1 MAWAIG
7 TPVNISHLAPVVTGF
22 SLPCSFTVA
31 AGDLIRVFVTYDI
44 STGATSTTAKDNLF
58 AAAYTLTEHISDT
71 GNNQALDILYFI
83 ATGAGTITSIDIK
96 FNPTP
101 GTTTSQAISISGV
114 KITGSD
120 AASVFDGG
128 DARKFVAPGTGAN
141 AAATNNFTT
150 TVNGDLLFTAIVD
163 SSTGN
168 DVFTLGT
175 GWTLL
180 DTTGF
185 VVAKI
190 AYRIQAS
197 AASTAGLWTVSAGG
211 DTYIIVADSITPAS
225 GGATVTPRKTI
236 KDVSSFYEEEQN
248 YYYRNALLFKP
259 HGGAAGPPV
268 PFKQGKTFQV
278 LNYFEPDFFDY
289 TRAVVQSGKRPGII
303 PGFPR
308 KTFQNNNQATFD
320 GVVEQDFSN
329 YYGGKL
335 SVPRI
340 AATAGFPRRVFQNQS
355 AIAFQEIDALN
366 SDSYY
371 GVKISKP
378 SHGGSGATPRKTFQN
393 ISQAC
398 FDLSPETYDQYYGVK
413 VAKPHIGPPPGPT
426 TGVINKFGYVGNG
439 DRVG

>member
-7 TPVNISHLAPVVTGF
+7 TPVNVANQSGSTIN
-22 SLPCSFTVA
+22 LPCSITVA
-31 AGDLIRVFVTYDI
+31 AGDAIKVFTSFDSSSGVTSGVVD
-44 STGATSTTAKDNLF
+44 DNLF
-58 AAAYTLTEHISDT
+58 STTYNRTESIIEPNSS
-71 GNNQALDILYFI
+71 QAIEIHHLI
-83 ATGAGTITSIDIK
+83 APGAGTITNIRLR

-101 GTTTSQAISISGV
+101 GTTTAGFVEVVGV
-114 KITGSD
+114 KATGSD
-120 AASVFDGG
+120 ASSIFDGG
-128 DARKFVAPGTGAN
+128 DKQALNAPGAGVDAV
-141 AAATNNFTT
+141 ATNNFTT
-150 TVNGDLLFTAIVD
+150 TVNGDLIVCACVNTTTGADLFTIGTGFTLIDRTAFATLIAEFRVQAAAGAIKGTFTD
-163 SSTGN
+163 SSGGTSFFGIAA
-168 DVFTLGT
+168 DSLTPAGGGGT
-175 GWTLL
+175 GA
-180 DTTGF
+180 
-185 VVAKI
+185 V
-190 AYRIQAS
+190 
-197 AASTAGLWTVSAGG
+197 
-211 DTYIIVADSITPAS
+211 
-225 GGATVTPRKTI
+225 PRKTI
-236 KDVSSFYEEEQN
+236 RDVASWYEEEQY

-308 KTFQNNNQATFD
+308 KTFQNNSQATFD
-320 GVVEQDFSN
+320 AIAEQDFSN

-340 AATAGFPRRVFQNQS
+340 AATAGFPRKTFQNQS
-355 AIAFQEIDALN
+355 AIAFQEIDNLN
-366 SDSYY
+366 FDAYY

-378 SHGGSGATPRKTFQN
+378 SHGGSGASPRHTFQN